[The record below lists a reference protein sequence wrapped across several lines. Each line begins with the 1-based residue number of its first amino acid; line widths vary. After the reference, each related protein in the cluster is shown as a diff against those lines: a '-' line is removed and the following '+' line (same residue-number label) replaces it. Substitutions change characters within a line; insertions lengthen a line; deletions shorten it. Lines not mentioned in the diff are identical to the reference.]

1 MHNIITMKKRYILVI
16 LIVFAGLFSKKGNA
30 QQDPQYTQYQ
40 YNLSVINPAYAGS
53 KEHLS
58 IGVLYRNQWTGFD
71 GAPTTAN
78 LFGHLPVGNNV
89 GIGLSAITDEIGPL
103 TETNVYGDFSYTLRL
118 DQDEKHKLAF
128 GLKAGATFH
137 NIGLAGLTLQDIE
150 DPAFSA
156 NNSEVLP
163 NFGAGVFFYSD
174 NYYVSL
180 SIPNFIQGTFLD
192 VNGVEFGTE
201 EAHYFLTGGYVF
213 DVSPTVKLKPSVLVK
228 TSFNAPTSYDVN
240 LNARFLDRFEIGA
253 SYRLD
258 DSFSGLVNVQ
268 VLPWM
273 HAGFA
278 YDRVTSDIQAV
289 ADSSFE
295 GFLIFDIFPG
305 SKPLQSPRFF

>member
-1 MHNIITMKKRYILVI
+1 MKKRYL
-16 LIVFAGLFSKKGNA
+16 LITLFIFAGLYREKANA

-53 KEHLS
+53 KEHLN

-78 LFGHLPVGNNV
+78 LFGHLPVGENV
-89 GIGLSAITDEIGPL
+89 GIGLSAVTDEIGPL
-103 TETNVYGDFSYTLRL
+103 TETNVYGDFSYTVRFN
-118 DQDEKHKLAF
+118 DKHKLAF

-137 NIGLAGLTLQDIE
+137 NVGLVGLTLQDFE

-156 NNSEVLP
+156 NSSEVLP
-163 NFGAGVFFYSD
+163 NFGAGIFFYSD

-180 SIPNFIQGTFLD
+180 SIPNFLQGAFLD
-192 VNGVEFGTE
+192 VNGIEFGE
-201 EAHYFLTGGYVF
+201 EISHYFLTGGYVF
-213 DVSPTVKLKPSVLVK
+213 DITDTFQLKPSVLVK
-228 TSFNAPTSYDVN
+228 SSFDAPVSYDVN
-240 LNARFLDRFEIGA
+240 LNARFFDRFEIGA

-268 VLPWM
+268 VTPWM

-278 YDRVTSDIQAV
+278 YDRVTSEIQAV

-305 SKPLQSPRFF
+305 SKPLRSPRFF

>member
-1 MHNIITMKKRYILVI
+1 MKKRYLLIILFIYV
-16 LIVFAGLFSKKGNA
+16 GLCREEAYA

-78 LFGHLPVGNNV
+78 FFGHLPVGNNV

-103 TETNVYGDFSYTLRL
+103 TETNLYGDFSYTIRFS
-118 DQDEKHKLAF
+118 DKHKLAF

-137 NIGLAGLTLQDIE
+137 NIGLVGLSLQDFE
-150 DPAFSA
+150 DPAFST
-156 NNSEVLP
+156 NSSEVLP
-163 NFGAGVFFYSD
+163 NFGAGLFFYSD
-174 NYYVSL
+174 NYYLSVSV
-180 SIPNFIQGTFLD
+180 PNFIQGTFLD
-192 VNGVEFGTE
+192 VNGVEFGE
-201 EAHYFLTGGYVF
+201 EVSHYFITGGYVF
-213 DVSPTVKLKPSVLVK
+213 DITNTFKLKPSFLVK
-228 TSFNAPTSYDVN
+228 TSFDAPVSYDVN
-240 LNARFLDRFEIGA
+240 LNARFFDRFELGA

-268 VLPWM
+268 VLPWL

-278 YDRVTSDIQAV
+278 YDRVTSEIRSV
-289 ADSSFE
+289 ANSSFE

-305 SKPLQSPRFF
+305 SKALRSPRFF

>member
-1 MHNIITMKKRYILVI
+1 MKKRYLLIILFI
-16 LIVFAGLFSKKGNA
+16 FAGLYGEKANA

-53 KEHLS
+53 KEHLN

-78 LFGHLPVGNNV
+78 LFGHLPVGKNV
-89 GIGLSAITDEIGPL
+89 GIGLSAVTDEIGPL
-103 TETNVYGDFSYTLRL
+103 TETNVYGDFSYTLRFN
-118 DQDEKHKLAF
+118 DNKHKLAF

-137 NIGLAGLTLQDIE
+137 NVGLVGLTLQDFE

-156 NNSEVLP
+156 NSSEVLP
-163 NFGAGVFFYSD
+163 NFGTGIFFYSD

-180 SIPNFIQGTFLD
+180 SIPNFLQGAFLD
-192 VNGVEFGTE
+192 VNGIEFGE
-201 EAHYFLTGGYVF
+201 EVSHYFLSGGYVF
-213 DVSPTVKLKPSVLVK
+213 DITETFKLKPSVLVK
-228 TSFNAPTSYDVN
+228 TSFDAPISYDVN
-240 LNARFLDRFEIGA
+240 LNARFFDRFEIGA

-268 VLPWM
+268 VTPWM
-273 HAGFA
+273 WAGFA
-278 YDRVTSDIQAV
+278 YDRVTSEIQAV

-305 SKPLQSPRFF
+305 SKPLRSPRFF